1 MIPQRMSENIISYL
15 QKRGFIDAITS
26 EDLEKIC
33 AKPIKVYAGF
43 DPTSDSLHVGNL
55 LGIMALAHF
64 QRLGHTPVVILG
76 GTTGLIGDPSGKSRE
91 RPLLDIETLKKNIK
105 SIEKHFEKVL
115 DFSGKLPRP
124 LILNNDEWFRGFHV
138 IDFLRE
144 VGKHFRINSMLAKEM
159 VRTRLESE
167 EGMSFTEF
175 SYQLIQAYD
184 FYYLNSQYEVNLQI
198 GGSDQWGNITA
209 GIELTRR
216 LSGRAVYGLT
226 WPLLTRSDGKKFG
239 KTEEGAI
246 WLSPKKCS
254 PYQFYQYFVGIPDKD
269 VIHMMK
275 MLTFMELEEI
285 YEIEKSMKRDDYVP
299 NSAQKKLA
307 EEVTRIVHGKAGL
320 EKALK
325 VTEGAAPGGKAVLD
339 GDVLREI
346 ARDMPNVTMSE
357 EKVVGHSYSDL
368 AASSGLLSSKSEAIR
383 LLKNGGAYLNNDK
396 ILDPSKQVSKED
408 LIEGKFLLL
417 GAGKKKKILITIKS

>member
-1 MIPQRMSENIISYL
+1 MSENIIRYL
-15 QKRGFIDAITS
+15 QKRGFIDDITH

-33 AKPIKVYAGF
+33 EKPLKVYAGF

-64 QRLGHTPVVILG
+64 QRCGHTPVVILG
-76 GTTGLIGDPSGKSRE
+76 GTTGRIGDPSGKSQE
-91 RPLLDIETLKKNIK
+91 RPLLDIETLQKNVN
-105 SIEKHFEKVL
+105 SIRTHFEQVL
-115 DFSGKLPRP
+115 DFSGGLPMP
-124 LILNNDEWFRGFHV
+124 LILNNDEWFRGFSV

-144 VGKHFRINSMLAKEM
+144 VGKHFRIGTMLSKES
-159 VRTRLESE
+159 VRARMESE

-184 FYYLNSQYEVNLQI
+184 FYFLNSQYGVDLQM

-209 GIELTRR
+209 GIDLTRR
-216 LSGRAVYGLT
+216 LTGRTVYGLT

-246 WLSPKKCS
+246 WLSAKKCS
-254 PYQFYQYFVGIPDKD
+254 PYQFYQYFIRIPDED
-269 VIHMMK
+269 VIHMLK
-275 MLTFMELEEI
+275 MLTFMDLEEI
-285 YEIEKSMKRDDYVP
+285 GEIEKKMGLPSYVP
-299 NSAQKKLA
+299 NEAQRRLA
-307 EEVTRIVHGKAGL
+307 EEVTRIIHGEAGL

-325 VTEGAAPGGKAVLD
+325 VTEGVAPGKEAVLD
-339 GDVLREI
+339 ADILKEI
-346 ARDMPNVTMSE
+346 AHDMPHITMAE
-357 EKVVGHSYSDL
+357 GKVVGHSYADL
-368 AASSGLLSSKSEAIR
+368 AASSGLLSSKSEANR

-396 ILDPSKQVSKED
+396 IEDPSRQVSKED

-417 GAGKKKKILITIKS
+417 GAGKKKKILIAIENS